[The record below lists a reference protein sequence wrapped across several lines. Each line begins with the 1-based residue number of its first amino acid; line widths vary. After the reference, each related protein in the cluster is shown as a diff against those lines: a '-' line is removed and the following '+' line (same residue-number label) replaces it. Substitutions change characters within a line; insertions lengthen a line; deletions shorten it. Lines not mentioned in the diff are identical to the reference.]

1 MSYIVTAYELDTTAS
16 FEDIA
21 RAYAFRN
28 QLIKLG
34 YAAVVQEGV

>member
-1 MSYIVTAYELDTTAS
+1 MSYIVTAPGLETTAE
-16 FEDIA
+16 FNDIA

-34 YAAVVQEGV
+34 YQAEVSF